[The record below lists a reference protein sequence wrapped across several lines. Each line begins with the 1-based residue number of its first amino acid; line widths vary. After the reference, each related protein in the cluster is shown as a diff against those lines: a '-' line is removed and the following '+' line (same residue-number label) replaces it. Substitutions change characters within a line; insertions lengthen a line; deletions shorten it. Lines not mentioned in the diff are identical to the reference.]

1 MKKGFLEFVQNAI
14 SNFLLIMEKEKIFAV
29 RVLLLKLV
37 NKEKS
42 NLSIILEV
50 NVKFVVMTNAFLL

>member
-1 MKKGFLEFVQNAI
+1 LKKGFLEFVQNAI